1 MTVSQHA
8 EWLSLIEVSGPF
20 LAVSVLEES
29 FPQGLDILESN
40 KRQRLRRAYDEWR
53 DAVDEADPQLNEI
66 HREWIR
72 LVLEEVLEF
81 DNDVLKSQP
90 LMPESLLYKE
100 FETGVI
106 TKPDL
111 AVMAGDKARL
121 LISVYPP
128 GTDLES
134 SRTGDGWPASP
145 AERMTLLCRATGVR
159 LGLVTDGERWMLVN
173 ASVGATAGYTSWYA
187 RLWRHEPITLQAFQS
202 LLGVRRFFG
211 PEDENLES
219 LLEESFKHQ
228 EEVTDTLGEQVR
240 RAVEVLV
247 QALDRADIDRNREL
261 LRDVQ
266 PEELYEA
273 GLTVMMRL
281 VFLLCAEERGLLLLG
296 ESVYDQC
303 YAVSTLRAQLHEEA
317 DRVGLEVLERR
328 HDSWSRL
335 LAVFRAV
342 YYGIEH
348 EILRMPALGGSLFD
362 PDRYPFLEGR
372 AKGTTWN
379 EVPAVPLPIDNR
391 TVLMLLRAL
400 QVLEQRSGALL
411 LSYRALD
418 VEQIGHVYEGLL
430 EHTVTRLPQTT
441 LGLVGSQRFK
451 NPNVTLSEL
460 ESARLDGERIL
471 LDLLVEKTGR
481 SEPALRNA
489 LSKSV
494 DDVVYGKVLQA
505 CGSDATLATRIRP
518 FAHLLRTDSWG
529 DPLVYREKAFAVTLG
544 TNRRETGTHYTP
556 KSLTEAIVAETLEPV
571 VYAGPADGS
580 PREEWQLKNPAEL
593 LELKVC
599 DPAMGSGAF
608 LVQVCRQVA
617 DYLLKAW
624 EQEEKIGKVITVDGL
639 VLDDAQGFESLP
651 KDTDE
656 RLLIARR
663 LVAERCLYGVDMNP
677 LAVELAKL
685 SIWLV
690 TLAKGRPFGF
700 LNHNLRH
707 GDSMLGIHQ
716 LDQLIEL
723 NMSPSTSS
731 GPRSLFG
738 QNIERAVGEAVKLRK
753 RLREIPIRD
762 IQDVRAMAMLNAEA
776 CRMLEGPERVAD
788 ALVGEALKSG
798 KDFDAEGIALQSLAI
813 EADSFLDGNEEAGKT
828 IARRAK
834 EALGTDLPP
843 DKTLRKPFHWPLEF
857 PEVFTREDGGFD
869 AIMGNPPFLGGK
881 RITSVVGSA
890 YREYLVRWLADGT
903 RGSADLVAY
912 FFLRVHQILRQ
923 NACFG
928 LLAVNTIAE
937 GDTRQVGLEKMIRTG
952 SVIFAAYPNEPWPG
966 KAAVVT
972 SRIHL
977 IKGDWHGE
985 CTLSGLKV
993 RFISVFLS
1001 DQEEWSPNP
1010 LKANAG
1016 KSFIGSYILGLG
1028 FLLSEEEAHFYLDLS
1043 QTNAEVLF
1051 PYLNGD
1057 DLNTSPNQKASRWI
1071 VNFWDWPLSRDREGN
1086 WSTAS
1091 EKEREVWL
1099 REGQV
1104 PSDFPG
1110 RVADDFPEIL
1120 KLVEERVKP
1129 ERQRKNKDN
1138 KYALRKP
1145 LPQRW
1150 WQFADKRPA
1159 LYHAIGR
1166 GRSFWNHPENWNASD
1181 RFFKRVLVRALNS
1194 KHHTFAFI
1202 SAAQVIDQT
1211 LNVFAI
1217 DDDYDFALLSSEI
1230 HGSWFYKQGS
1240 SLGASA
1246 YPRYIQTDI
1255 FLTFPAPDSDEVTRS
1270 ELTALGIRLGQ
1281 VRRTLMDSFNIGLT
1295 RLFNRISNP
1304 SDKDSLIQE
1313 LRNLHTQIDET
1324 VATAYGWNDLALGHG
1339 FHEVPYLPENDQV
1352 RFTISESAR
1361 KEVLRRLA
1369 ELNLVRFEAEV
1380 ALGLHDSKTRKVTSR
1395 GRRSSHDSKTETNS
1409 KGQPALFTT
1418 STISGG
1424 KTRRRTKQ

>member
-40 KRQRLRRAYDEWR
+40 ERQRLRRAYDEWR
-53 DAVDEADPQLNEI
+53 DAVDEADSQLNEI

-81 DNDVLKSQP
+81 DTDVLKSQP
-90 LMPESLLYKE
+90 LMPESLLYQE
-100 FETGVI
+100 TETGVV

-121 LISVYPP
+121 LISVYRP

-134 SRTGDGWPASP
+134 SRTDDGWPASP
-145 AERMTLLCRATGVR
+145 AERMTLLCRANGVR

-173 ASVGATAGYTSWYA
+173 APVGATAGYTSWYA

-328 HDSWSRL
+328 HDAWSRL

-342 YYGIEH
+342 YGGIEH
-348 EILRMPALGGSLFD
+348 ETLRMPALGGSLFD
-362 PDRYPFLEGR
+362 PDRYPLLEGR
-372 AKGTTWN
+372 PKGTTWY
-379 EVPAVPLPIDNR
+379 EEPAVPLPIDNR

-441 LGLVGSQRFK
+441 LGLVGSQQSK

-471 LDLLVEKTGR
+471 LDLLVERTGR

-489 LSKSV
+489 MNRPV
-494 DDVVYGKVLQA
+494 EDAAYGKVLQA
-505 CGSDATLATRIRP
+505 CGSDAALATRIRP

-571 VYAGPADGS
+571 VYVGPAEGKS
-580 PREEWQLKNPAEL
+580 REEWQLKNSAEL

-608 LVQVCRQVA
+608 LVQVCRQLA
-617 DYLLKAW
+617 DHLLKAW
-624 EQEEKIGKVITVDGL
+624 EREEKSGKAVTVDGL
-639 VLDDAQGFESLP
+639 VLNDARSFEPLP
-651 KDTDE
+651 KDIDE

-700 LNHNLRH
+700 LDHNLRY
-707 GDSMLGIHQ
+707 GDSMLGIHR

-723 NMSPSTSS
+723 SMLPSTAS
-731 GPRSLFG
+731 GSRRLFV
-738 QNIERAVGEAVKLRK
+738 QNIEQAVSEAVELRK

-762 IQDVRAMAMLNAEA
+762 ISDVEAMARLNTEA
-776 CRMLEGPERVAD
+776 CRILEAPERVAD
-788 ALVGEALKSG
+788 ALIGEALKSG
-798 KDFDAEGIALQSLAI
+798 NDFDADGIALQSLAI
-813 EADSFLDGNEEAGKT
+813 EAGSFLDGDEEAGKLIHRKAMT
-828 IARRAK
+828 TLA
-834 EALGTDLPP
+834 TDLPSGKP
-843 DKTLRKPFHWPLEF
+843 ARTPFHWSLEY
-857 PEVFTREDGGFD
+857 PEVFVRENSGFD
-869 AIMGNPPFLGGK
+869 AVVGNPPFLGGQK
-881 RITSVVGSA
+881 ITGVSGTA
-890 YREYLVRWLADGT
+890 YREYLVRWMANGM

-912 FFLRVHQILRQ
+912 FFLRVYELLRKQ
-923 NACFG
+923 GCFG

-937 GDTRQVGLEKMIRTG
+937 GDTRQVGLERLITKNA
-952 SVIFAAYPNEPWPG
+952 VIYAAYPNEPWPG

-972 SRIHL
+972 SRIYL
-977 IKGDWHGE
+977 IKGEWLGLRA
-985 CTLSGLKV
+985 LSG
-993 RFISVFLS
+993 RRADFISAFLT
-1001 DQEEWSPNP
+1001 DQEEQTPKS

-1016 KSFIGSYILGLG
+1016 KSFQGSIALGLG
-1028 FLLSEEEAHFYLDLS
+1028 FTLSEEEAAAYMADDPK
-1043 QTNAEVLF
+1043 NKEVLF

-1057 DLNTSPNQKASRWI
+1057 DLNSHPEQKPSRWVI
-1071 VNFWDWPLSRDREGN
+1071 NFWDWPLSRDAEGS
-1086 WSTAS
+1086 WASLS
-1091 EKEREVWL
+1091 EKARDKYF
-1099 REGQV
+1099 RKGHV

-1110 RVADDFPEIL
+1110 RVASDFPELL
-1120 KLVEERVKP
+1120 KIVREKVKP
-1129 ERQRKNKDN
+1129 ERDRNNRKE
-1138 KYALRKP
+1138 RRE
-1145 LPQRW
+1145 RW
-1150 WQFADKRPA
+1150 WQFAEKAPA
-1159 LYHAIGR
+1159 LYHTIGR
-1166 GRSFWNHPENWNASD
+1166 GHAFWKHPEGWSESSKSALT
-1181 RFFKRVLVRALNS
+1181 RVLCFATQATKFLVFEFRPITDVYSNAIGVIALDELDYYCVLNS
-1194 KHHTFAFI
+1194 TIHGVWAWKNGSTLETRLRYTPTDCLETFPMPG
-1202 SAAQVIDQT
+1202 SA
-1211 LNVFAI
+1211 N
-1217 DDDYDFALLSSEI
+1217 DDDLKRCGLNLYTKRHRLLIER
-1230 HGSWFYKQGS
+1230 Q
-1240 SLGASA
+1240 
-1246 YPRYIQTDI
+1246 
-1255 FLTFPAPDSDEVTRS
+1255 
-1270 ELTALGIRLGQ
+1270 
-1281 VRRTLMDSFNIGLT
+1281 IGLT
-1295 RLFNRISNP
+1295 RLYNEFHDPMII
-1304 SDKDSLIQE
+1304 DEGIKD
-1313 LRNLHTQIDET
+1313 LRNLHCEIDRT
-1324 VATAYGWNDLALGHG
+1324 IAQAYGWNDLDLGHG
-1339 FHEVPYLPENDQV
+1339 FHDVVYLPKNDRV
-1352 RFTISESAR
+1352 RFTISEPAR
-1361 KEVLRRLA
+1361 IEVLQRLSA
-1369 ELNLVRFEAEV
+1369 LNHKRYYEEIAQ
-1380 ALGLHDSKTRKVTSR
+1380 GLHALTGKTTASS
-1395 GRRSSHDSKTETNS
+1395 GRRRSRSATAQVGSIDQSD
-1409 KGQPALFTT
+1409 LFDT
-1418 STISGG
+1418 STSSTSENR
-1424 KTRRRTKQ
+1424 TRRRAKR